1 MARSNEPAGAP
12 GVIWIVLDDRMV
24 QKCEL
29 VCFSPKVSDMSGGV
43 LRRKLRQPVARIFF
57 QHPSLR
63 GERKSLMMLLT
74 LASLYGGREQKKA
87 ICELCLKDRQKKPF
101 ANGTV
106 NLSCLQTCPNLERT

>member
-63 GERKSLMMLLT
+63 G
-74 LASLYGGREQKKA
+74 GKKKLDDA
-87 ICELCLKDRQKKPF
+87 AHFGFPLRGKGAKE
-101 ANGTV
+101 
-106 NLSCLQTCPNLERT
+106 SHM